1 MYENSNLN
9 LQDLILSLSDTIL
22 LENLRRSGD
31 DITNIKENQI
41 YIVINTKQ
49 FGEQRLT
56 SKEWKDRPK
65 EEACKLVYDNKHG
78 PAIEF
83 LESGLKIWFID
94 GSWTRP
100 DEAIERL
107 DIPFE
112 KLVEYTF
119 DVSDMHR
126 EAALKKIKALKG
138 EQDE

>member
-1 MYENSNLN
+1 MKN
-9 LQDLILSLSDTIL
+9 LILSLSDLIL
-22 LENLRRSGD
+22 LETLKKSGE
-31 DITNIKENQI
+31 DITDIKENQI
-41 YIVINTKQ
+41 YIIIHTKQ

-56 SKEWKDRPK
+56 SKEWKDRPA
-65 EEACKLVYDNKHG
+65 EELVYDNKHG

-83 LESGLKIWFID
+83 LESGLKIWYVD

-100 DEAIERL
+100 DKAIESL

-126 EAALKKIKALKG
+126 EAALKKLKVLKG
-138 EQDE
+138 ERDE

>member
-1 MYENSNLN
+1 MRNENSNLN
-9 LQDLILSLSDTIL
+9 LQDLILSLSDML
-22 LENLRRSGD
+22 LLKSLKRSGD

-49 FGEQRLT
+49 FGEQMLT
-56 SKEWKDRPK
+56 SKEWKDRP
-65 EEACKLVYDNKHG
+65 EEDLVYDNKHG

-100 DEAIERL
+100 DEAIEKL

-126 EAALKKIKALKG
+126 EAALKKLKALKG